1 MRIYIKREN
10 WDGGLWLMLPA
21 WDADAQKLLKEL
33 QKIHPSVM
41 LPFVGEVDSGIKGLE
56 KGLVGEPVFEKGH
69 LEIKRRKNRGVYEN
83 FTYDRDKKI
92 ILNNDNDEQ
101 RRLFESCELKGKRIC
116 NPIVDWTDRDIWDYI
131 RSERLPMN
139 PLYSMGF
146 FRVGCIGCPM
156 AGKRRW
162 MEFSIFSTYKQ
173 AYLQA
178 FGRMLDV
185 IHAEGIS
192 TKWKT
197 AGDVFSWWMEDEQI
211 EGQMSLDDLED
222 WKHGNE

>member
-1 MRIYIKREN
+1 M
-10 WDGGLWLMLPA
+10 
-21 WDADAQKLLKEL
+21 LKEASCRDRF
-33 QKIHPSVM
+33 ITTGVRWAES
-41 LPFVGEVDSGIKGLE
+41 
-56 KGLVGEPVFEKGH
+56 
-69 LEIKRRKNRGVYEN
+69 IKRRKNRGVYEN
-83 FTYDRDKKI
+83 FTSNRDKKI

-139 PLYSMGF
+139 PLYDMGF

-162 MEFSIFSTYKQ
+162 MEFSIFPTYKQ
-173 AYLQA
+173 AYIQA
-178 FGRMLDV
+178 LGRMLDV
-185 IHAEGIS
+185 IHAEGIP

-197 AGDVFSWWMEDEQI
+197 AGDVFSWWMEDGQI
-211 EGQMSLDDLED
+211 EGQMSLDDFEG
-222 WKHGNE
+222 WGHPSG